1 MALLCWNVYIGDFN
15 SGEIKEWNVFNHW
28 AFYDDCVK
36 AKKKFK
42 KDKEAFAKEI
52 RSSLMYY
59 FWSKCEWEIILDHWP
74 SGEHYNMRK
83 IFTLEEMH
91 NDLKY
96 PEDKLLGAPDR
107 RFQVRVFPEHNR
119 YKVKKIDVYDQVM
132 NNWERFIDYLWENR
146 DKLKEKK

>member
-1 MALLCWNVYIGDFN
+1 
-15 SGEIKEWNVFNHW
+15 
-28 AFYDDCVK
+28 
-36 AKKKFK
+36 
-42 KDKEAFAKEI
+42 
-52 RSSLMYY
+52 MYY

-74 SGEHYNMRK
+74 SGEHYSMRK

-107 RFQVRVFPEHNR
+107 RFEVRVFPEHNR
-119 YKVKKIDVYDQVM
+119 YKVKKIDAYDQVM

-146 DKLKEKK
+146 DELKEKK